1 MAADKDI
8 CVTDGGEINQPL
20 NLAALFPA
28 ATIAMTDID
37 GVDNLAV
44 VTLAT

>member
-1 MAADKDI
+1 MTADKDI
-8 CVTDGGEINQPL
+8 CVNDGGEVNQTL
-20 NLAALFPA
+20 NLAALFPT

-44 VTLAT
+44 VTLAS

>member
-1 MAADKDI
+1 MAANKDI
-8 CVTDGGEINQPL
+8 CVNDGGEVNQSL
-20 NLAALFPA
+20 NLAALFPT
-28 ATIAMTDID
+28 ATIAVAYID